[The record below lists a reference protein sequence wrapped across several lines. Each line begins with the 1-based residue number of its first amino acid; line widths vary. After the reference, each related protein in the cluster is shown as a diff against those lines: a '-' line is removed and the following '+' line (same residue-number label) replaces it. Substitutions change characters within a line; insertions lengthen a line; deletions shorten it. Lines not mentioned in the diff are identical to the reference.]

1 MFVLHHLIGAAVES
15 ASQWKKSEVFMK
27 NVVKRILLFGAS
39 VFESVTVDACFTD
52 KHAFNERVDVGK
64 EVYRE
69 GKYKSNKNSIIL
81 VIPLKAFESKK
92 SSCIRCIGADSS
104 TCLYVNL

>member
-1 MFVLHHLIGAAVES
+1 
-15 ASQWKKSEVFMK
+15 MK
-27 NVVKRILLFGAS
+27 NVVKRMLLFGAS

-52 KHAFNERVDVGK
+52 KHAFNERVGVGK
-64 EVYRE
+64 EVYIE

-81 VIPLKAFESKK
+81 VIPRKVFESKK